1 MTLSPVCRGIRQR
14 RWPGVVA
21 VCAAAAGA
29 SWGGAGGGGWAR
41 SPTAAAGPSVQAVGS
56 PPASPVLG
64 YRLNAVAALSAAS
77 AWAVGLSNQGTIH
90 PIRWDGRSWQRVPA
104 PAGGD
109 LYGVAVLSAADAWA
123 VGYGP
128 SNEALIEHWNGTA
141 WAPMAA
147 PSTGGPA
154 ILHAGAAGSRGKV
167 WAVGGATTA
176 GQTGILRWDGT
187 ARTRANSPTPPAA
200 LSEFMGVAAAAASDA
215 WAVGGRDVKRRG
227 VPLMEHWNGAAWQQV
242 TSPALKFGGI
252 LNGVAATS
260 ATNAWAVGNN
270 IPAHGTAALIEH
282 WNGTAWALVHSPALG
297 GPRGLAGGTGP
308 FGSTAS
314 AAVRNSH
321 PPLQLQ

>member
-90 PIRWDGRSWQRVPA
+90 PIRWDGRSWQRVLA

-109 LYGVAVLSAADAWA
+109 LYGGAVLSAVDAWA

-154 ILHAGAAGSRGKV
+154 ILHAGAAVSRGEA
-167 WAVGGATTA
+167 WAVGGANSA
-176 GQTGILRWDGT
+176 GKTVILRWNGT
-187 ARTRANSPTPPAA
+187 AWTRVNSPTPPGAF
-200 LSEFMGVAAAAASDA
+200 SE
-215 WAVGGRDVKRRG
+215 
-227 VPLMEHWNGAAWQQV
+227 
-242 TSPALKFGGI
+242 

-260 ATNAWAVGNN
+260 ATNAWAVGDTDTKRHRV
-270 IPAHGTAALIEH
+270 PLIEH
-282 WNGTAWALVHSPALG
+282 WNGTAW
-297 GPRGLAGGTGP
+297 
-308 FGSTAS
+308 
-314 AAVRNSH
+314 
-321 PPLQLQ
+321 QQ